1 MSIEVEIKL
10 KVNDKESIEKTLTE
24 IGFCKGKFVL
34 ESDTYYMAE
43 HHDFA
48 ALDEAL
54 RVRCVEDRLTGERS
68 AAITYKG
75 AKLDHISMTRQ
86 ELETSVGDGEICREI
101 LERIGFWPVPV
112 VEKLRQYY
120 HRDNITACV
129 DAVTNLGDY
138 LELEIIVDTEEKR
151 ELALDQLEK
160 ILHSLGY
167 SMQDTTRTSYLSML
181 LKKK

>member
-10 KVNDKESIEKTLTE
+10 KINNKKRIEE
-24 IGFCKGKFVL
+24 ILAETGFPKGKLVT

-101 LERIGFWPVPV
+101 LERIGFRPVPV
-112 VEKLRQYY
+112 VKKLRQYY

-129 DAVTNLGDY
+129 DVVTNLGDY
-138 LELEIIVDTEEKR
+138 LELEMIVDTEKKR
-151 ELALDQLEK
+151 EEALGQLEK